1 MRIIIT
7 KEGNEIIN
15 DLSRSLNHNK
25 NFYNPLIQGQMIIN
39 ENNYSS
45 SNFKLPDLLRSSSTP
60 SINNNNYSK
69 LTSLQNQKKTNDSSI
84 LSQLNLDENKN
95 KFKGKLLKLHLTKLN
110 IPENQSN
117 LYLQDKLTESS
128 IINQKTN
135 IFSSINQNNLSK
147 IKKNKYSLAEII
159 NENCFNN
166 LNKKI
171 SAEIDMKKSNI
182 LYSNQN
188 LRKYKNYNY
197 IFNDINEQKKREIDV
212 NYSNLI
218 FYLKNKKN
226 ITKNFLNKLS
236 KYNEKKLT
244 KLDKISLKFLNKE
257 NKEVERKIFVEN
269 YLKSVNQKE
278 LSECKN
284 NLNIMKSKL
293 FFSRN
298 KILDY
303 KDKFQPV
310 KSKKLIYIPLFL
322 EFEKKYWQN
331 KNNYSRFYH
340 KNNLNKSKSV
350 NDLMND
356 INDYK
361 NNLLKNYEI
370 YNYII
375 GKNDEKI

>member
-15 DLSRSLNHNK
+15 DLSKSLNHNK
-25 NFYNPLIQGQMIIN
+25 NFYNPLIQNKFILN

-45 SNFKLPDLLRSSSTP
+45 SNIKFPELLRSSSTP
-60 SINNNNYSK
+60 SINYNNNSK
-69 LTSLQNQKKTNDSSI
+69 LTSSQNQKKTDDSSN
-84 LSQLNLDENKN
+84 LSQINLNENRN
-95 KFKGKLLKLHLTKLN
+95 KLKVKLLKLHLNKLK
-110 IPENQSN
+110 IPENQTN
-117 LYLQDKLTESS
+117 LYLQDKLNESS

-135 IFSSINQNNLSK
+135 IHSTLNKNNLK
-147 IKKNKYSLAEII
+147 IKNKYSLAEII

-171 SAEIDMKKSNI
+171 LAEIERKKNNI
-182 LYSNQN
+182 FYSNQN
-188 LRKYKNYNY
+188 LRNYKNYYN

-350 NDLMND
+350 NDLMSD

>member
-15 DLSRSLNHNK
+15 DLSKSLNHNK
-25 NFYNPLIQGQMIIN
+25 NSYNPLIQNKFILN

-45 SNFKLPDLLRSSSTP
+45 SNIKFPELLRSSSTP
-60 SINNNNYSK
+60 SINYNNNSK
-69 LTSLQNQKKTNDSSI
+69 LTSSQNQKKTDDSSN
-84 LSQLNLDENKN
+84 LSQINLNENRN
-95 KFKGKLLKLHLTKLN
+95 KLKVKLLKLHLNKLK
-110 IPENQSN
+110 IPENQTN
-117 LYLQDKLTESS
+117 LYLQDKLNESS

-135 IFSSINQNNLSK
+135 IHSTLNKNNLK
-147 IKKNKYSLAEII
+147 IKNKYSLAEII

-171 SAEIDMKKSNI
+171 LAEIERKKNNI
-182 LYSNQN
+182 FYSNQN
-188 LRKYKNYNY
+188 LRNYKNYYN

-350 NDLMND
+350 NDLMSD

-370 YNYII
+370 YNYIL

>member
-1 MRIIIT
+1 M
-7 KEGNEIIN
+7 
-15 DLSRSLNHNK
+15 NK
-25 NFYNPLIQGQMIIN
+25 
-39 ENNYSS
+39 
-45 SNFKLPDLLRSSSTP
+45 
-60 SINNNNYSK
+60 
-69 LTSLQNQKKTNDSSI
+69 
-84 LSQLNLDENKN
+84 
-95 KFKGKLLKLHLTKLN
+95 LK
-110 IPENQSN
+110 IPENQTN
-117 LYLQDKLTESS
+117 LYLQDKLNESS

-135 IFSSINQNNLSK
+135 IHSTLNKNNLK
-147 IKKNKYSLAEII
+147 IKNKYSLAEII

-171 SAEIDMKKSNI
+171 LAEIERKKNNI
-182 LYSNQN
+182 FYSNQN
-188 LRKYKNYNY
+188 LRNYKNYYN

-257 NKEVERKIFVEN
+257 NKEMERKIFVEN
-269 YLKSVNQKE
+269 YLKRVNQKE

-340 KNNLNKSKSV
+340 NNNLNKSKSV

>member
-15 DLSRSLNHNK
+15 DLSKSLNHN
-25 NFYNPLIQGQMIIN
+25 NNSYNPLIQNQIILN
-39 ENNYSS
+39 ENKYSS
-45 SNFKLPDLLRSSSTP
+45 LNIKFPELLRSSSTP
-60 SINNNNYSK
+60 SINYNNNSK
-69 LTSLQNQKKTNDSSI
+69 LTSSQNQKKTDDSSN
-84 LSQLNLDENKN
+84 LSQINLNENRN
-95 KFKGKLLKLHLTKLN
+95 KLKVKLLKLHLNRLK
-110 IPENQSN
+110 IPENQTN
-117 LYLQDKLTESS
+117 LYLQDKLNESS
-128 IINQKTN
+128 IINLKTN
-135 IFSSINQNNLSK
+135 IHSTLNKNNLK
-147 IKKNKYSLAEII
+147 IKNKYSLAEII

-171 SAEIDMKKSNI
+171 LAEIDRKKNNI
-182 LYSNQN
+182 FYSNQN
-188 LRKYKNYNY
+188 LRNYKNYYN

-244 KLDKISLKFLNKE
+244 KLDKISLKLLNKE
-257 NKEVERKIFVEN
+257 NKEMERKLFVEN

-303 KDKFQPV
+303 KEKIQPA

-322 EFEKKYWQN
+322 EFEKKYWKN

-370 YNYII
+370 YNNII
-375 GKNDEKI
+375 GKKDEKI

>member
-15 DLSRSLNHNK
+15 DLSKSLNHN
-25 NFYNPLIQGQMIIN
+25 NNSYNPLIQNQIILN

-45 SNFKLPDLLRSSSTP
+45 LNIKFPELLRSSSTP
-60 SINNNNYSK
+60 SINYNNNSK
-69 LTSLQNQKKTNDSSI
+69 LTSSQNQKKTDDSSN
-84 LSQLNLDENKN
+84 LSQINLNENRN
-95 KFKGKLLKLHLTKLN
+95 KLKVKLLKLHLNKLK
-110 IPENQSN
+110 IPENQTN
-117 LYLQDKLTESS
+117 LYLQDKLNESS

-135 IFSSINQNNLSK
+135 IHSTLNKSNLK
-147 IKKNKYSLAEII
+147 IKNKYSLAEII

-171 SAEIDMKKSNI
+171 LAEIERKKNNI
-182 LYSNQN
+182 FYSNQN
-188 LRKYKNYNY
+188 LRNYKNYYN

-269 YLKSVNQKE
+269 YLKRFNQKE

-293 FFSRN
+293 LFSRN
-298 KILDY
+298 KISDY
-303 KDKFQPV
+303 KDKFQPI

-350 NDLMND
+350 NDLMSD

>member
-15 DLSRSLNHNK
+15 DLSKSLNHNK
-25 NFYNPLIQGQMIIN
+25 NFYNPLIQNKFILN

-45 SNFKLPDLLRSSSTP
+45 SNIKFPELLRSSSTP
-60 SINNNNYSK
+60 SINYNNNSK
-69 LTSLQNQKKTNDSSI
+69 LTSSQNQKKTDDSSN
-84 LSQLNLDENKN
+84 LSQINLNENRN
-95 KFKGKLLKLHLTKLN
+95 NFKLKLLKLHLNKLK
-110 IPENQSN
+110 IPENQTN
-117 LYLQDKLTESS
+117 LYLQDKLNESS

-135 IFSSINQNNLSK
+135 IHSTLNKNNLK
-147 IKKNKYSLAEII
+147 IKNKYSLAEII

-171 SAEIDMKKSNI
+171 LAEIERKKNNI

-188 LRKYKNYNY
+188 LRNYKNYYN

-284 NLNIMKSKL
+284 NLKIMKSKL

-303 KDKFQPV
+303 KDKFQPI

-350 NDLMND
+350 NDLMSD

>member
-135 IFSSINQNNLSK
+135 IFSSINQNNLSN

-197 IFNDINEQKKREIDV
+197 IFNDINEQKKREIDAK
-212 NYSNLI
+212 NSNLI
-218 FYLKNKKN
+218 LYLMKKKN
-226 ITKNFLNKLS
+226 ITKNLLNKLS
-236 KYNEKKLT
+236 KYNDNKLT
-244 KLDKISLKFLNKE
+244 KLDKMSLKILNLE
-257 NKEVERKIFVEN
+257 NKEVERKLFVEK
-269 YLKSVNQKE
+269 YLKSINKKE
-278 LSECKN
+278 ISEYKN

-322 EFEKKYWQN
+322 EFEKKYWQKN
-331 KNNYSRFYH
+331 NNYSRFYH
-340 KNNLNKSKSV
+340 KNNLNKSKST

-370 YNYII
+370 FNNII
-375 GKNDEKI
+375 GKKDEKI

>member
-15 DLSRSLNHNK
+15 DLSKSLNHN
-25 NFYNPLIQGQMIIN
+25 NNSYNPLIQNQIILN

-45 SNFKLPDLLRSSSTP
+45 LNIKFPELLRSSSTP
-60 SINNNNYSK
+60 SINYNNNSK
-69 LTSLQNQKKTNDSSI
+69 LISSQNQKKTDDSSN
-84 LSQLNLDENKN
+84 LSQINLNENRN
-95 KFKGKLLKLHLTKLN
+95 KLKVKLLKLNLN
-110 IPENQSN
+110 KVKIPENQTN

-128 IINQKTN
+128 IINEKIN
-135 IFSSINQNNLSK
+135 IFSTLNKNNLK
-147 IKKNKYSLAEII
+147 IKNKYTLAEII
-159 NENCFNN
+159 NENCFSN

-171 SAEIDMKKSNI
+171 LAEIERKKNNI
-182 LYSNQN
+182 YYSNQN
-188 LRKYKNYNY
+188 LRNYKDYYN
-197 IFNDINEQKKREIDV
+197 IFNDINKQKKREIDIK
-212 NYSNLI
+212 NSNLI
-218 FYLKNKKN
+218 LYLKNKQN

-244 KLDKISLKFLNKE
+244 KLDKISLKLLNKE
-257 NKEVERKIFVEN
+257 NKEMERKLFVEN

-303 KDKFQPV
+303 KEKIQPA

-322 EFEKKYWQN
+322 EFEKKYWQKN
-331 KNNYSRFYH
+331 NNYSRFYH

-370 YNYII
+370 FDNII
-375 GKNDEKI
+375 GKKDEKI